1 MGKQLMPAGIS
12 GPAGHRCRSAGGK
25 TTVKALS
32 EMRLGFKLIGSFI
45 IMAILVAATGIF
57 GIRAIDR
64 VGDRVGDI
72 LKTRAG
78 QEKLVLLLE
87 VTQKACRT
95 NLVEG
100 AFVTSEPKEFS
111 TYVESYRKKRDLF
124 RGYCT
129 ALLQG
134 DPKLGVPAAP
144 VGSDL
149 AKRVAAIKV
158 SWGEFEQVAEELI
171 RHKSMLLG
179 RVNPGVVNQAAKDA
193 LADLR
198 LNELVRSEIS
208 EASENAKLDIDDLA
222 DLLESQMFRA
232 AKEATVITNTSTV
245 AFFGVIIFAVLLAV
259 VLGILSTRGIMQRIE
274 KMMQAFQ
281 RSAEGDLT
289 VRVGVDSGDELG
301 KLSNDF
307 NSMAEN
313 LAAMFDKVRTAQ
325 HQLNRLS
332 DGIYSIAKKVMGA
345 AEIQADGVSQTSSA
359 VTEIIASVRGVSESV
374 DNLSFSAAGS
384 SSSILEMAAS
394 IEEVAQNVETLAR
407 SVEDVSA
414 SISEMTASIRQIG
427 ENVQNLTDV
436 AATTAISVTQMDN
449 SIKSVEQS
457 ATEAAAITDE
467 VRRDAETGK
476 KAVDATI
483 AGISAIKRSSRI
495 TYEVIETLSTKA
507 ENIGAILSV
516 IDEVAEQTNLLALNA
531 AIIAAQAGEHGKG
544 FAVVADEVKDLA
556 ERTTSS
562 TREISEVI
570 RGVQDETRRAVEA
583 MGEAERKIADG
594 ELLSV
599 KSGEAL
605 TKIVSGVN
613 RATAQVTGIARATEE
628 QAQESQLIQKAM
640 DKVSEMVRQ
649 ISRATQEQGKGSG
662 LIMTAV
668 ERMKGLTTQVKGAT
682 REQAKVGKF
691 IAQTTEDIT
700 GMIRQIKRACDEQ
713 NRGGEMILKAIDDMQ
728 RSAGLN
734 LDASRMLDDTV
745 DSLARHTGDL
755 QHEMDRFKLEREAA

>member
-1 MGKQLMPAGIS
+1 
-12 GPAGHRCRSAGGK
+12 
-25 TTVKALS
+25 
-32 EMRLGFKLIGSFI
+32 
-45 IMAILVAATGIF
+45 
-57 GIRAIDR
+57 
-64 VGDRVGDI
+64 
-72 LKTRAG
+72 
-78 QEKLVLLLE
+78 
-87 VTQKACRT
+87 
-95 NLVEG
+95 
-100 AFVTSEPKEFS
+100 
-111 TYVESYRKKRDLF
+111 
-124 RGYCT
+124 
-129 ALLQG
+129 
-134 DPKLGVPAAP
+134 
-144 VGSDL
+144 
-149 AKRVAAIKV
+149 
-158 SWGEFEQVAEELI
+158 
-171 RHKSMLLG
+171 
-179 RVNPGVVNQAAKDA
+179 
-193 LADLR
+193 
-198 LNELVRSEIS
+198 
-208 EASENAKLDIDDLA
+208 
-222 DLLESQMFRA
+222 
-232 AKEATVITNTSTV
+232 
-245 AFFGVIIFAVLLAV
+245 
-259 VLGILSTRGIMQRIE
+259 
-274 KMMQAFQ
+274 
-281 RSAEGDLT
+281 
-289 VRVGVDSGDELG
+289 
-301 KLSNDF
+301 
-307 NSMAEN
+307 
-313 LAAMFDKVRTAQ
+313 
-325 HQLNRLS
+325 
-332 DGIYSIAKKVMGA
+332 
-345 AEIQADGVSQTSSA
+345 
-359 VTEIIASVRGVSESV
+359 
-374 DNLSFSAAGS
+374 
-384 SSSILEMAAS
+384 
-394 IEEVAQNVETLAR
+394 
-407 SVEDVSA
+407 
-414 SISEMTASIRQIG
+414 
-427 ENVQNLTDV
+427 
-436 AATTAISVTQMDN
+436 
-449 SIKSVEQS
+449 
-457 ATEAAAITDE
+457 

-713 NRGGEMILKAIDDMQ
+713 NRGGEMILKAIADMQ

-745 DSLARHTGDL
+745 DNLARHTGDL